1 MLKMLISCCNGGRCY
16 LTAEFPQL
24 LDQVCREEI
33 NGVILLGFVYD
44 IFDLVLDFFVFS
56 KLSLQEFEGYSGFL
70 FEVIGCQRVGVGDLA
85 WGAFKSFDFDDA
97 LVAEF
102 REDVVGFPQA
112 DAHSFG
118 HFPLS
123 KFGVPWPES
132 SGGDIGFLVRKHCS

>member
-1 MLKMLISCCNGGRCY
+1 MVESAVNII
-16 LTAEFPQL
+16 LTVEFSQL
-24 LDQVCREEI
+24 LDQACREEI

-70 FEVIGCQRVGVGDLA
+70 FEAIGCQRVGVGDLA
-85 WGAFKSFDFDDA
+85 WGTFESFDFDDA

-123 KFGVPWPES
+123 KL
-132 SGGDIGFLVRKHCS
+132 GFPGQNLQEAISDFLFVSIVHRANL